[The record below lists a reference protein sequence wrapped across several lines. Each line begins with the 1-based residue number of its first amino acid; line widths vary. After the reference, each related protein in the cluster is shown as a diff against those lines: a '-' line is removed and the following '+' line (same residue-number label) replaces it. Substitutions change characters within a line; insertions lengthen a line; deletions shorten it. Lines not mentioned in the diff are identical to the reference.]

1 MLTRQNVLR
10 LLLLGLLLAALLV
23 PVVGAGVAGNVAGA
37 LDDAASF
44 QRLIQGD
51 GLTGQPAAIIA
62 CDDPGGSGGSGGGC

>member
-23 PVVGAGVAGNVAGA
+23 PVVGMSVAGNVAGA
-37 LDDAASF
+37 LDDAPF

-51 GLTGQPAAIIA
+51 GPTGQPAAIIA